1 MTNEELI
8 KYLKLMKK
16 EDGTNVYNDNQLKSI
31 INNPLV
37 LESYKDALVAYQNT
51 MITLEN
57 DFNLE
62 NNIKVLKFK

>member
-1 MTNEELI
+1 MTNEKVIEC
-8 KYLKLMKK
+8 LKLMKK
-16 EDGTNVYNDNQLKSI
+16 EDGTSVYNDNQLKSI

-37 LESYKDALVAYQNT
+37 LEAYKDALVAYQNT

>member
-1 MTNEELI
+1 MTNEKVIEC
-8 KYLKLMKK
+8 LKLMKK
-16 EDGTNVYNDNQLKSI
+16 EDGTSVYNDNQLESI